1 MLPLH
6 SAPRA
11 SKGGSR
17 APKRSR
23 SLRLLVQALAL
34 LLPLS
39 ALVMLFGGSKS
50 LAAYLA
56 GAHGRSGPGA
66 GSRGG
71 TVVRVAPR
79 GASAPAPAP
88 ATARGGG
95 EPAPLTASQC
105 ASLADEWVAGS
116 DARAAARASL
126 PKANLTYFLHV
137 PRTAGR
143 TLFFCALKPA
153 FSPSERCVRS
163 YDHLRLDL
171 AHDDCRLLSSHD
183 DFRLVESLPGG
194 GVEKLI
200 TQLRDPVDRLLSAF
214 EFAVEVASRTYGA
227 RQAPGRA
234 NTGRTDTQ
242 EVWPWNHLVPFMAAD
257 MDAKLE
263 ARGGKQRP
271 PRDGAGPYNSSFVMT
286 LEEFVA
292 HPVVADVVS
301 NGATFQLLGLTENAV
316 EGAPPGAADGVTA
329 AALRRCASAG
339 GKAATTLAAAAQ
351 RRLAEEVDIVLL
363 KERLLE
369 SVAALAAGLGR
380 PLSGRAYRLSGDA
393 EEETLHAKLAQLR
406 TAGRED
412 EAQELAAKSDAERV
426 ATGATLGGAFSHCVA
441 QQRQKLASRR
451 QRSLARLHFADGSTF
466 EFNRADVTPEMAF
479 AIAARNAL
487 DVQLYAAGARK
498 LDAKRAQLRREGL
511 LQTLYPDG
519 TVAEIEDDHQA

>member
-6 SAPRA
+6 GAARA
-11 SKGGSR
+11 SRSGGR
-17 APKRSR
+17 RGRSR
-23 SLRLLVQALAL
+23 PLRLLVQALAV
-34 LLPLS
+34 LLPLC

-56 GAHGRSGPGA
+56 GAHGRSGPG
-66 GSRGG
+66 SRGG
-71 TVVRVAPR
+71 GVVAPQAAAKAKAQAAAPLPA
-79 GASAPAPAP
+79 ASAGDA
-88 ATARGGG
+88 
-95 EPAPLTASQC
+95 PAPLTGAQC
-105 ASLADEWVAGS
+105 AALAEEWVAAS
-116 DARAAARASL
+116 DARAAVRATR

-194 GVEKLI
+194 GVAKLL
-200 TQLRDPVDRLLSAF
+200 TQLRDPVDRLLSAY
-214 EFAVEVASRTYGA
+214 EFSVEVASRTYGA
-227 RQAPGRA
+227 RPAPSKA
-234 NTGRTDTQ
+234 LSGRTDTQ
-242 EVWPWNHLVPFMAAD
+242 QVWPWNHLVPFMAAD
-257 MDAKLE
+257 MDARMA
-263 ARGGKQRP
+263 ARGGA
-271 PRDGAGPYNSSFVMT
+271 PRVPHQGSGPYNSSFVMT

-316 EGAPPGAADGVTA
+316 EGAPSDVADGPTA
-329 AALRRCASAG
+329 AALRRCAGAG
-339 GKAATTLAAAAQ
+339 GAAATALSAAAQ

-380 PLSGRAYRLSGDA
+380 PLAGRSYRLSGDA
-393 EEETLHAKLAQLR
+393 EEEALHKRLAQLR
-406 TAGRED
+406 TDGQGE
-412 EAQELAAKSDAERV
+412 EAAALAAKTDDEKV
-426 ATGATLGGAFSHCVA
+426 AAGLTLGGAFARCVT
-441 QQRQKLASRR
+441 QQRQKLANRR
-451 QRSLARLHFADGSTF
+451 QRSLARLRFTDGETL
-466 EFNRADVTPEMAF
+466 EFNRADVTPQMAF

-487 DVQLYAAGARK
+487 DVQLYAAGTRK
-498 LDAKRAQLRREGL
+498 LDATRARLREEGL
-511 LQTLYPDG
+511 LQTLHPDG
-519 TVAEIEDDHQA
+519 TVAEIEADHQ